1 MFNVKKMF
9 KLILVISIVTIVT
22 PANSAGFDSLLKTTE
37 SLTGVSTKST
47 SSDLLG
53 SLTTQLGV
61 TESQAAGG
69 TAALLSMASQNLSG
83 TDSSLLKSIIPAELS
98 TTLSSQ
104 MLNQVMD
111 MAGVQSAFSA
121 LGLDASMVQQFAPI
135 LLQYLTANGGS
146 DLLGSLTKLWL

>member
-1 MFNVKKMF
+1 MIKVKKMC
-9 KLILVISIVTIVT
+9 KLVLVMSLVTIVT
-22 PANSAGFDSLLKTTE
+22 PANSAGFDSLLKSTE

-47 SSDLLG
+47 NSDLLG
-53 SLTTQLGV
+53 SLTSQLGV

-83 TDSSLLKSIIPAELS
+83 ADSSLLKSVLPAELS
-98 TTLSSQ
+98 STLSSQ
-104 MLNQVMD
+104 MLNQVTN
-111 MAGVQSAFSA
+111 MAGVQSAFST

-135 LLQYLTANGGS
+135 ILQYVTANGGS